1 MLKSYLKTAVRN
13 LWRNKVFSLI
23 NIVGLGVG
31 LAACMLIFLYAKDE
45 LSFDRFHKNAD
56 RIYQITAK
64 FIKSDGQILRISNTG
79 DVPGPNFKR
88 QIPEVQDFVRIQQ
101 YNFTIRRGSEVF
113 NQEAFDVDSSFF
125 QLFSFPLLEGNP
137 VTALVE
143 PNSIV
148 LSKDAAIKYF
158 GNADALGQVL
168 NLKINDTFQ
177 PFVVRGIMKKFP
189 INSSIQ
195 ADVFVPKNFTGSGKT
210 DDGWLNFFENTF
222 VILAPGAN
230 PAGVERKMASVYNED
245 AAGQIKDM
253 AEQYGFKDKV
263 VYHLQP
269 LLKMHMSTDYPPNNG
284 LKNASKPM
292 YSYILTAI
300 ALFILLIACINFIN
314 LTVARS
320 LKRAREVGIRKVVG
334 GQRKQLM
341 AQFLGESFILEFVA
355 FLLAVGLVKAILPF
369 FNEVSGKALS
379 FSYLFDA
386 PLILGYVGIF
396 LVTGVLAGFYPAF
409 VLSGFNPVQSLYGRE
424 RLGGRNFLAKGLVVL
439 QFTLATFLIIAALVV
454 YSQFTYLTH
463 FDLGYND
470 KNVAVINASFKDQSK
485 LNVFETELL
494 ANQGVQGLTK
504 DQGGYWS
511 TIAHINGGQEFHFDF
526 RHIDENFLSLFHI
539 TMVKGRNFSKDMPSD
554 SSEHVLVNET
564 FVKEAGWKDP
574 IGQVV
579 DFFYMNKKYSV
590 IGVVKDYHWNSL
602 GQELQP
608 LLMTTNPRYPYG
620 SLYVKLNGG
629 ANASALDYLQKTFKS
644 LYPTEP
650 YSYTFREEDNR
661 AQYDSERKWKQI
673 VTAGALITIFSS
685 CIGLFGL
692 ATLSAEKR
700 RKEIGIRKVLG
711 ASVQGIVIRLS
722 SDFVRLVLIA
732 ALIACPCAWW
742 ATHAWLKNYPYHV
755 AVNAWLF
762 VLSVTVVLLVA
773 LFTISFQ
780 SIRAAIANPVKSL
793 RVE

>member
-13 LWRNKVFSLI
+13 LWRNKAFSII

-45 LSFDRFHKNAD
+45 LSFDRFHKNRD
-56 RIYQITAK
+56 QLYHITAD
-64 FIKSDGQILRISNTG
+64 FIKADGSIQRLTSTG

-88 QIPEVQDFVRIQQ
+88 QIPEIKDFVRIQQ
-101 YNFTIRRGSEVF
+101 NSFTIRSGSEVF
-113 NQEAFDVDSSFF
+113 DQEAFDVDSTFF

-137 VTALVE
+137 ATALKE

-148 LSKDAAIKYF
+148 LSKDVAIKFF

-195 ADVFVPKNFTGSGKT
+195 AEVLVPKNFFGSGKI
-210 DDGWLNFFENTF
+210 DDSWLNFFENTF
-222 VILAPGAN
+222 VILTPGSN
-230 PAGVERKMASVYNED
+230 PVAVERKMANVYNED

-253 AEQYGFKDKV
+253 ADKYGFKDKV

-269 LLKMHMSTDYPPNNG
+269 LLKMHMSTDYAPDNG
-284 LKNASKPM
+284 LKGASKPM

-341 AQFLGESFILEFVA
+341 IQFLGESFILEFVA
-355 FLLAVGLVKAILPF
+355 FMLAIGLVKAILPF

-386 PLILGYVGIF
+386 PLILGYIVIF
-396 LVTGVLAGFYPAF
+396 LLTGVLAGFYPAF
-409 VLSGFNPVQSLYGRE
+409 VLSGFNPVQSLYGRA

-439 QFTLATFLIIAALVV
+439 QFTLATFLIIAALIV
-454 YSQFTYLTH
+454 YAQFSYLTH

-470 KNVAVINASFKDQSK
+470 KNVAVINAGFGDKSK
-485 LNVFETELL
+485 LNVLETELL
-494 ANQGVQGLTK
+494 ANPGVQGLTK
-504 DQGGYWS
+504 DQGGRWS
-511 TIAHINGGQEFHFDF
+511 TIAHINGDQQFQFDI
-526 RHIDENFLSLFHI
+526 RHVDENYLSLFH
-539 TMVKGRNFSKDMPSD
+539 VPVVRGRNFSKEMVSD
-554 SSEHVLVNET
+554 SAEHVLVNET
-564 FVKEAGWKDP
+564 FVKEAGWKNP

-579 DFFYMNKKYSV
+579 DFFYNNKKYTV
-590 IGVVKDYHWNSL
+590 IGVVKDFHWVALNEKLPSLLLSMNPQYPYNSL
-602 GQELQP
+602 
-608 LLMTTNPRYPYG
+608 YI
-620 SLYVKLNGG
+620 KLRGG
-629 ANASALDYLQKTFKS
+629 ESAGVLNYIQKTFTS
-644 LYPTEP
+644 LFPTVP
-650 YSYTFREEDNR
+650 YSYTFREDDNR

-673 VTAGALITIFSS
+673 VTAGALITIFIS

-711 ASVQGIVIRLS
+711 ASVQGIVVRLS

-732 ALIACPCAWW
+732 ALIACPGAWW

-755 AVNAWLF
+755 AVNAWVF
-762 VLSVTVVLLVA
+762 VYSVMVVLLVA